1 MERTDIVVVG
11 FDGSAPSRTAL
22 RYAITQARRKN
33 APVHLLAAYDYNWQ
47 GSRFG
52 GVETLEQIVRQ
63 RVREMVEEAIAAIH
77 ATEPDLTASGTAVL
91 GSPGPVLIDASRTA
105 AMVVVGNRGHGGFGS
120 LMLGS
125 VGAHVASHARCP
137 VVVVRGTVDTA
148 DGPVIVGVD
157 GSPRAE
163 HTLSVAFDEAT
174 RRGSALIAV
183 RAYQLPVPYGV
194 MALGTR
200 PFNPDEL
207 KQAEATA
214 LDESLRPWH
223 EKYPDVPV
231 QALVAQ
237 GSAARVLVDVS
248 SNAGLVVVGS
258 HGHGTI
264 AGTLLGS
271 VGLQLLHHADC
282 PVLIVRQDT
291 RTPSTPTLS
300 MPG

>member
-1 MERTDIVVVG
+1 MERIDIVVG

-22 RYAITQARRKN
+22 RYAVTQARRKN
-33 APVHLLAAYDYNWQ
+33 APVRVLAAYDYSWQ

-63 RVREMVEEAIAAIH
+63 RFQEMVDRAIAELHTI
-77 ATEPDLTASGTAVL
+77 EPDLTVSGTAVL
-91 GSPGPVLIDASRTA
+91 GVPGPVLIDASRTA

-120 LMLGS
+120 LLLGS
-125 VGAHVASHARCP
+125 VGAHVAAHARCP

-157 GSPRAE
+157 GSSRAE

-174 RRGSALIAV
+174 RRGSDLIAI
-183 RAYQLPVPYGV
+183 RAFQLPVPYGI
-194 MALGTR
+194 MAMGTR

-207 KQAEATA
+207 KQAEAAA
-214 LDESLRPWH
+214 LEDSLRPWRD
-223 EKYPDVPV
+223 KYPDVPV
-231 QALVAQ
+231 EALVAQ

-258 HGHGTI
+258 HGHGSI

-271 VGLQLLHHADC
+271 VVLQLLHHADC
-282 PVLIVRQDT
+282 PVLIVRHDT
-291 RTPSTPTLS
+291 QTPSTPTLS
-300 MPG
+300 MPS